1 MSNHCR
7 VLFDQP
13 IDDFNGLNFIEII
26 SEDGGDNDL
35 IVSKITLKDIDHGV
49 FVVVGNLVIYRGIK
63 LVQEIIIALINI
75 RCDHYDR
82 PNDVSESS

>member
-35 IVSKITLKDIDHGV
+35 IVSKITLKDIDHKLDICLIHFLATGRIQNNGE
-49 FVVVGNLVIYRGIK
+49 FDPQRFLNL
-63 LVQEIIIALINI
+63 
-75 RCDHYDR
+75 
-82 PNDVSESS
+82 NDIC

>member
-35 IVSKITLKDIDHGV
+35 IVSKITLKDIDHNYCLQQLWLEPGCADCCSMS
-49 FVVVGNLVIYRGIK
+49 NLCLLNRLPDEGT
-63 LVQEIIIALINI
+63 
-75 RCDHYDR
+75 
-82 PNDVSESS
+82 

>member
-35 IVSKITLKDIDHGV
+35 IVSKIILP
-49 FVVVGNLVIYRGIK
+49 
-63 LVQEIIIALINI
+63 I
-75 RCDHYDR
+75 RCF
-82 PNDVSESS
+82 